1 LVCPRKTGDHLYNF
15 ANRERNDSWDKT
27 QLINPFLDEIINE
40 YCLFLPHKKEI
51 EMNNKMNSVKKVLI
65 PALLLLNFSINAQ
78 TLTELYQ
85 KVNPAVVVILTE
97 QKELISSGNMTKTV
111 TAGGLGSGF
120 MISDTQIITAAHVVQ
135 VAEKV
140 NVQFLDGEIIPAKV
154 ISAYATADVAL
165 IELIWPRKNAVTLN
179 LADSDKVKI
188 GEKVFVVGAPYGLGH
203 SLSSGYVSGIIKDT
217 EDKNPFTN
225 SEYIQTD
232 AAINTGNSGGPMMN
246 MKGEVIGIV
255 SNILTESGGFQG
267 IGFASSSNITKE
279 LLFEKKIIWNGTDL
293 IPLTGKIAQ
302 IFNLPQESGLLVQR
316 VVKVSPFGIIGLEDG
331 DIEMTINGKKLI
343 VGGDIIL
350 SINGVKF
357 ENSDESLLN
366 IARVMERKGEN
377 QSIEIVVFRAGKKVT
392 LGRR

>member
-1 LVCPRKTGDHLYNF
+1 
-15 ANRERNDSWDKT
+15 
-27 QLINPFLDEIINE
+27 
-40 YCLFLPHKKEI
+40 
-51 EMNNKMNSVKKVLI
+51 
-65 PALLLLNFSINAQ
+65 
-78 TLTELYQ
+78 
-85 KVNPAVVVILTE
+85 
-97 QKELISSGNMTKTV
+97 
-111 TAGGLGSGF
+111 
-120 MISDTQIITAAHVVQ
+120 
-135 VAEKV
+135 
-140 NVQFLDGEIIPAKV
+140 
-154 ISAYATADVAL
+154 
-165 IELIWPRKNAVTLN
+165 
-179 LADSDKVKI
+179 
-188 GEKVFVVGAPYGLGH
+188 
-203 SLSSGYVSGIIKDT
+203 
-217 EDKNPFTN
+217 
-225 SEYIQTD
+225 
-232 AAINTGNSGGPMMN
+232 MMN

-255 SNILTESGGFQG
+255 SNILTQSGGFQG

-331 DIEMTINGKKLI
+331 EIEMTINGKQLI

-366 IARVMERKGEN
+366 IARVMEIKGEN

>member
-1 LVCPRKTGDHLYNF
+1 MK
-15 ANRERNDSWDKT
+15 
-27 QLINPFLDEIINE
+27 IIT
-40 YCLFLPHKKEI
+40 
-51 EMNNKMNSVKKVLI
+51 KVLAI
-65 PALLLLNFSINAQ
+65 VLVFTSFSVNSQ
-78 TLTELYQ
+78 TLSELYQ

-97 QKELISSGNMTKTV
+97 QKELVSSGNKTKTV

-140 NVQFLDGEIIPAKV
+140 DVQFLDGEVIPAKV

-179 LADSDKVKI
+179 LADSEQVKI

-203 SLSSGYVSGIIKDT
+203 SLSSGYVSGIINDT
-217 EDKNPFTN
+217 KDKNPFTN

-232 AAINTGNSGGPMMN
+232 AAINTGNSGGPMINMN
-246 MKGEVIGIV
+246 GDVIGVV
-255 SNILTESGGFQG
+255 SNILTQSGGFQG

-279 LLFEKKIIWNGTDL
+279 LLFEKKVLWNGTDL
-293 IPLTGKIAQ
+293 LPLTGKIAK

-316 VVKVSPFGIIGLEDG
+316 VVKLSPFGILGVEDG
-331 DIEMTINGKKLI
+331 DIEMTINGEKFI
-343 VGGDIIL
+343 GGGDVIL

-357 ENSDESLLN
+357 ENSDESLLQ
-366 IARVMERKGEN
+366 ISKVMEIKTEN
-377 QSIEIVVFRAGKKVT
+377 DPIEIVVFRGGKKVT
-392 LGRR
+392 LGRK